1 MKSACRAD
9 KRVSSKE
16 VESPMASLAPVTAIA
31 FNTSAFKR
39 SEQSPRAVVEQHTGL
54 AAYVDA
60 GLDVRCASPGLLRF
74 LGLPR
79 ASIEG
84 VALRELFGPKLF
96 ARVEPGIRQ
105 ALAGVAHTLA
115 RPLAL
120 RSSAAFRRVHV
131 TLVPARAHGV
141 VGGFYAFC
149 VDPRATGEAER
160 QLERERERS
169 LVTLQSVSDAV
180 ITVDPAGR
188 VDYMNPVAQRLT
200 GWDYNAASGRA
211 VREVLLLGAESTQE
225 AVENPVDR
233 CLAEGSPITLM
244 GEHVLCA
251 RNGDLR
257 AVDLSVSPY
266 SGKSAIAG
274 AVIVFRDVGATR
286 HLAQQLSWQ
295 AEHDTLTGLWNRR
308 HFERCLELALESA
321 QLRGEHHAILYVD
334 LDQFKIVNDN
344 CGHTAGDRLLR
355 EVSHIVSGFVGGGDV
370 AARLGGDEF
379 GLLLRDRSIAEALE
393 VAGELRRAIDAHRF
407 VAEGKN
413 FAVGASIGVV
423 PVTDASISPGDVLRA
438 ADGACYLAKDRGRN
452 RVHCVE
458 VGDKDLKKRE
468 DEMRW
473 VALVRRA
480 LDDNRLCLYGQ
491 PIVPLGSTGV
501 SHVEVLVRM
510 RSETGEIVPP
520 MLWIPPAERYGLM
533 PEVDRWVIRAT
544 FQHLARR
551 RAACTSDRSVCS
563 INLSGTLLSE
573 PDVLE
578 FVRRE
583 LSAHGVD
590 PAQVCFEITETAAIA
605 NLVPVQR
612 FMTELRA
619 IGVRFSLDDF
629 GSGMSSFG
637 YLKALPVD
645 YLKIDGA
652 FVRRIAIDKVDYA
665 MVEAINN
672 VGHVMN
678 IRTVAE
684 FVENEAIYAR
694 LKLLGVDYA
703 QGHFI
708 AMPAPLEEV
717 GAIALPRPVAAL
729 LSPSGVDSKEPA
741 ARSRH
746 H

>member
-1 MKSACRAD
+1 
-9 KRVSSKE
+9 
-16 VESPMASLAPVTAIA
+16 
-31 FNTSAFKR
+31 
-39 SEQSPRAVVEQHTGL
+39 
-54 AAYVDA
+54 
-60 GLDVRCASPGLLRF
+60 
-74 LGLPR
+74 
-79 ASIEG
+79 
-84 VALRELFGPKLF
+84 
-96 ARVEPGIRQ
+96 
-105 ALAGVAHTLA
+105 
-115 RPLAL
+115 
-120 RSSAAFRRVHV
+120 
-131 TLVPARAHGV
+131 
-141 VGGFYAFC
+141 
-149 VDPRATGEAER
+149 
-160 QLERERERS
+160 
-169 LVTLQSVSDAV
+169 
-180 ITVDPAGR
+180 
-188 VDYMNPVAQRLT
+188 
-200 GWDYNAASGRA
+200 
-211 VREVLLLGAESTQE
+211 
-225 AVENPVDR
+225 
-233 CLAEGSPITLM
+233 
-244 GEHVLCA
+244 
-251 RNGDLR
+251 
-257 AVDLSVSPY
+257 
-266 SGKSAIAG
+266 
-274 AVIVFRDVGATR
+274 
-286 HLAQQLSWQ
+286 
-295 AEHDTLTGLWNRR
+295 
-308 HFERCLELALESA
+308 
-321 QLRGEHHAILYVD
+321 
-334 LDQFKIVNDN
+334 
-344 CGHTAGDRLLR
+344 
-355 EVSHIVSGFVGGGDV
+355 
-370 AARLGGDEF
+370 
-379 GLLLRDRSIAEALE
+379 
-393 VAGELRRAIDAHRF
+393 
-407 VAEGKN
+407 
-413 FAVGASIGVV
+413 
-423 PVTDASISPGDVLRA
+423 
-438 ADGACYLAKDRGRN
+438 
-452 RVHCVE
+452 VHCVE
-458 VGDKDLKKRE
+458 VGDKDMKKRE

-491 PIVPLGSTGV
+491 PIVPLGSTGGG
-501 SHVEVLVRM
+501 HVEVLVRM

-544 FQHLARR
+544 FEHLARR
-551 RAACTSDRSVCS
+551 RAACATDRSVCS

-708 AMPAPLEEV
+708 AKPAPLEEM
-717 GAIALPRPVAAL
+717 GAMALPRRDAALAQAL
-729 LSPSGVDSKEPA
+729 LSPSDFEIKDPA
-741 ARSRH
+741 FRPRH